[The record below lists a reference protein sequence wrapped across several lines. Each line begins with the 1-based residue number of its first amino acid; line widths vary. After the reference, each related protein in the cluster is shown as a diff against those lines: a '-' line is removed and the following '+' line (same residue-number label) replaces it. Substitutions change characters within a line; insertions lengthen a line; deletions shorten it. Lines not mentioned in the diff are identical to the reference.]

1 MPTCRF
7 CPLEIRMGDPS
18 RVGTIF
24 LMKKAV
30 PFAFFAALLALSNA
44 SPALAQTA
52 CPVGTAP
59 GSATCGPGSG
69 GYQEP
74 PPRTPAGEWSSRF
87 GAVASDPTGT
97 GNTGVAEKK
106 ESREEAERAAIA
118 SCNGLGGGKCEVNMW
133 YSNQCAAIASPY
145 RNGIP
150 AKGYPTSRSG
160 NTVPLASE
168 NAKNACFKFNTEK
181 PDECRII
188 YSGCSSAV
196 FHRY

>member
-1 MPTCRF
+1 
-7 CPLEIRMGDPS
+7 
-18 RVGTIF
+18 
-24 LMKKAV
+24 MKKVV
-30 PFAFFAALLALSNA
+30 PFTVFAALLALSNV

-97 GNTGVAEKK
+97 GNIGVSEKK
-106 ESREEAERAAIA
+106 ESREAAEHEALAQ
-118 SCNGLGGGKCEVNMW
+118 CQKLGGGRCVVDMW
-133 YSNQCAAIASPY
+133 YANQCAAIASPY
-145 RNGIP
+145 RKGIP
-150 AKGYPTSRSG
+150 AKGYPASRSG
-160 NTVPLASE
+160 ETVPLASE
-168 NAKNACFKFNTEK
+168 NAKNACFKFNADK

-188 YSGCSSAV
+188 YSGCSQAV
-196 FHRY
+196 FYRY